1 VALEVELEWRIQKEL
16 DLESENEALRF
27 KVALVKEKGSRIA
40 SAMSA
45 LSTVAQ
51 LFNSPAQPDNQQA
64 ETRGLESDNIGDIIV
79 VGSRGMGTTN
89 AEDSGD
95 GLDRSGSGVSKKR
108 RNG

>member
-1 VALEVELEWRIQKEL
+1 MFMAVI

-27 KVALVKEKGSRIA
+27 KVALVKEKGSSIA
-40 SAMSA
+40 STMSA

-64 ETRGLESDNIGDIIV
+64 ETRGLETDDIGDIIV

-89 AEDSGD
+89 GKIAETGWTGVEAVFPRREETGD
-95 GLDRSGSGVSKKR
+95 
-108 RNG
+108 NQ